1 MEPQGRPQGMS
12 DIEWL
17 VALEEI
23 RQLKARRDRYVD
35 AHDWAA
41 LEALHAPDHVSHHA
55 SGAAP
60 GGGVRRSE
68 LLRKKTNT

>member
-1 MEPQGRPQGMS
+1 MTPNPLQTLTWFAARSESKTRPEGMS

-35 AHDWAA
+35 AHDW
-41 LEALHAPDHVSHHA
+41 D
-55 SGAAP
+55 G
-60 GGGVRRSE
+60 
-68 LLRKKTNT
+68 